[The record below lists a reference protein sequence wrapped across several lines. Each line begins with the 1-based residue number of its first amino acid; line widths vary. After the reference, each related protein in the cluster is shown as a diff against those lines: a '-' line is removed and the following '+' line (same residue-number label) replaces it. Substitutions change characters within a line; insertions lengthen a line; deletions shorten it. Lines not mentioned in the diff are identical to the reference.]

1 MTPKRHTV
9 VVKSSKTTNNNKTH
23 HNTKVQFYDSCQN
36 AIKSQ
41 FIDSSGKRP
50 MQFRRRR
57 KKMLVIDIGE

>member
-9 VVKSSKTTNNNKTH
+9 VVKSSKTRHNKNKTH

-41 FIDSSGKRP
+41 FIEKQP

-57 KKMLVIDIGE
+57 KKMLVIDISE